1 MPHSPNIF
9 FVNPPTL
16 PLECLESGKA
26 ADDNL
31 SPPIGVLY
39 LSSYIKKHAPVG
51 TVGIID
57 YSLHLLDYQ
66 RCGGLDGYILDVA
79 KRAVSVKPDIL
90 AFSMMFS
97 SSHRFQKRALELLHE
112 LWPEA
117 ITIAGGNHATNNVP
131 VLLEDTPLDYV
142 ARGEAEFAFAEFVS
156 QVAAGQLPD
165 VTGIFSR
172 EKFKAANGKAVELC
186 EMPQDLDALGFQDWD
201 LIDMETY
208 VSGIRSRKRRMGD
221 STEKRTA
228 SIFTS
233 RGCPFRCTFCA
244 SHTVHGRKMRYHS
257 TEYVLEEMRILHER
271 YGINLYIPEDDLF
284 TVNKARIVPLL
295 NAITGLNIPGMEMQF
310 PNALSV
316 NTLDEEVLDAL
327 IDAGMRICTL
337 AVESGSQYVQV
348 NVIKKRANLDR
359 AKMLVQYL
367 KSKDI
372 FVRCY
377 FILGF
382 PGETK
387 DQMQETIDFGRALG
401 ADWIAIFAAVPLPG
415 TEMFHQFREM
425 GVIEDEESAWSTL
438 YTQRIFDTPEISADE
453 LNELIYRANLDI
465 NFVNNPNLSD
475 GRYERAIELFEDVV
489 LKFPFHVVGHSC
501 VLMCLEALGRH
512 AEASARRQHIA
523 HLVETDERAR
533 EMYQKYP
540 DFMPD
545 FDPAARGQAAE
556 IVEDRIMQYQ

>member
-1 MPHSPNIF
+1 
-9 FVNPPTL
+9 
-16 PLECLESGKA
+16 
-26 ADDNL
+26 
-31 SPPIGVLY
+31 
-39 LSSYIKKHAPVG
+39 
-51 TVGIID
+51 
-57 YSLHLLDYQ
+57 
-66 RCGGLDGYILDVA
+66 
-79 KRAVSVKPDIL
+79 VKPDIF

-112 LWPEA
+112 LWPDA

-131 VLLEDTPLDYV
+131 LLLDDTPLDFV
-142 ARGEAEFAFAEFVS
+142 ARGEAEIAFAEFVG
-156 QVAAGQLPD
+156 QIAAGKQPD
-165 VTGIFSR
+165 VMGIFSR
-172 EKFKAANGKAVELC
+172 EKFQAANGNAVELC

-257 TEYVLEEMRILHER
+257 TEYVLEEMRLLNER

-284 TVNKARIVPLL
+284 TVNKSRIVPLL
-295 NAITGLNIPGMEMQF
+295 NAISGLNVPGMEMQF

-359 AKMLVQYL
+359 ARMLVNYL
-367 KSKDI
+367 KSRDI

-387 DQMQETIDFGRALG
+387 DQMRETIDFARSLG

-438 YTQRIFDTPEISADE
+438 YTQRIFDTPEITAAE
-453 LNELIYRANLDI
+453 LNELVYRANLDI
-465 NFVNNPNLSD
+465 NFVNNPNRSE

-489 LKFPFHVVGHSC
+489 LKFPFHVVGHCC
-501 VLMCLEALGRH
+501 VMECMEALGRH
-512 AEASARRQHIA
+512 DEAAALRQHIA
-523 HLVETDERAR
+523 HLIATDERAR

-540 DFMPD
+540 DFMPRL
-545 FDPAARGQAAE
+545 DPTPSEQEAAIIE
-556 IVEDRIMQYQ
+556 CKILEYQ